1 MAMKIKMFI
10 KPPLLPNNEEA
21 QEPRGPIV
29 VRLPI
34 VVTGRHV
41 NVAAVTVPHFPIVL
55 SKHVARHAAFW
66 EFFWQIPGVGLTL
79 AIERQHGVH
88 AAEIA
93 AQLGLQESKQSAILN
108 PPVYLSEKANFQ
120 IMNPKIKSM
129 MKNPKDVGAIEEFF
143 TLGPATGV

>member
-1 MAMKIKMFI
+1 MATKINIFI
-10 KPPLLPNNEEA
+10 KPPLLPNKEEA
-21 QEPRGPIV
+21 QEPRGPTV
-29 VRLPI
+29 VRFPL
-34 VVTGRHV
+34 VVTGRQV

-55 SKHVARHAAFW
+55 SKHVARHAAFCDD
-66 EFFWQIPGVGLTL
+66 FWQIPGVGLTL

-120 IMNPKIKSM
+120 MIKPKIKSM
-129 MKNPKDVGAIEEFF
+129 MKNPNDVGAIEEFF
-143 TLGPATGV
+143 TLGAATGV